1 MILILTDCFEK
12 SIPLV
17 VGEVVENCVVFFH
30 VTNVDHFD
38 PIGTNGGQCPNWLWP
53 AYLLYFYI
61 INHKFTVL
69 LSRSNTI
76 DVYIFILLIMIAF
89 LFATRSNHI
98 TRYK

>member
-1 MILILTDCFEK
+1 
-12 SIPLV
+12 
-17 VGEVVENCVVFFH
+17 
-30 VTNVDHFD
+30 VTNGE
-38 PIGTNGGQCPNWLWP
+38 ISGQFQNWSRP
-53 AYLLYFYI
+53 PYLLYFYI

-98 TRYK
+98 